1 MMDVIK
7 ILLLL
12 VLGVFGLLLIGYFL
26 RMCECASNED
36 WKLPKWIDWVMQF
49 SILACVVYS
58 IVSFGLWLDS
68 ILHFGR

>member
-12 VLGVFGLLLIGYFL
+12 VLGVFGLLLMGYFL
-26 RMCECASNED
+26 RMCERTSNED

-49 SILACVVYS
+49 AILACMVYS

-68 ILHFGR
+68 VLHFVR